1 MKNIYVQD
9 NFLEL
14 EIFQKVQNEVMS
26 TELSARYKDHSEN
39 IYQRNYHYTELDPNV
54 ILCKI
59 IKKNIKKY
67 FGFNNIKD
75 MVTNYFLSFPNTPA
89 IPHKDNNFEYN
100 CMIYV
105 VGETIMNN
113 GTGFYELDGDNA
125 ILHTHIGFK
134 PNRAVFF
141 DSTIIH
147 SPLQFAGNSTPRY
160 LITNFINAKDE

>member
-9 NFLEL
+9 SFFKP
-14 EIFQKVQNEVMS
+14 EIFEKVQKEVVS
-26 TELSARYKDHSEN
+26 TELSARYKDHSNN
-39 IYQRNYHYTELDPNV
+39 IYQRNYHYVELDSNV
-54 ILCKI
+54 LLCKI

-67 FGFNNIKD
+67 FGFNDIKN

-89 IPHKDNNFEYN
+89 IPHKDDCEYN

-113 GTGFYELDGDNA
+113 GTGFYELENDNA
-125 ILHTHIGFK
+125 VLHTHIGFK

-141 DSTIIH
+141 DSRIIH

-160 LITNFINAKDE
+160 LITNFINKKDE